1 MICISE
7 EYVSESETTFTVS
20 ISDNDH
26 IHEEDCETDEQVSV
40 GIPDDTKK
48 KIIEYYSEYC
58 TFKVYLNHDLL
69 IVIF

>member
-20 ISDNDH
+20 ISDDDH
-26 IHEEDCETDEQVSV
+26 IHEEDSETDEQVSV

-48 KIIEYYSEYC
+48 KIIEYYSKYC
-58 TFKVYLNHDLL
+58 TFKVYLNHVLL